1 MNKGM
6 YASKHPTK
14 ELCTSMVE
22 PIDKIN
28 DIPSRFTKV
37 CTVPENAMCVCVCM
51 YVCIYIYMC
60 VCARTRIPRIYSAA

>member
-51 YVCIYIYMC
+51 YVCI
-60 VCARTRIPRIYSAA
+60 